1 MSIISKIHGKIY
13 KLTHPVEGEIWM
25 LHRVAEERSQDPE
38 QRELE
43 VTPEWLEAEINDYK
57 QRGYRFVSLDELPCR
72 GPWVVITFDD
82 GYHDNYTLAYPML
95 KRLGVPFTIYITTA
109 LIDNQMEAWWY
120 PGQSL
125 GMSREELHALATE
138 PLCTL
143 GAHTVHHPK
152 LDTLTREQQQAEI
165 AQSKQQLEEIIGREV
180 KHFSFPHGAHN
191 QDTLDICKALGFNTI
206 VKSWGGPLRRGEWPA
221 VLPRIDKQQP

>member
-1 MSIISKIHGKIY
+1 MIINRIRRKLY

-25 LHRVAEERSQDPE
+25 LHRVAEERSEAKE

-43 VTPEWLEAEINDYK
+43 VTPEWLEAEINAYRQK
-57 QRGYRFVSLDELPCR
+57 GYRFVSLDELPCR

-82 GYHDNYTLAYPML
+82 GYRDNYTLAYPLL

-120 PGQSL
+120 PGRSL
-125 GMSREELHALATE
+125 GMSREELSALAAE

-143 GAHTVHHPK
+143 GAHTVSHVK
-152 LDTLTREQQQAEI
+152 LDTLSREEQRTEI
-165 AQSKQQLEEIIGREV
+165 EQSKTQLEAIIGREV

-191 QDTLDICKALGFNTI
+191 QDTLDICHSLGFITS
-206 VKSWGGPLRRGEWPA
+206 VKSWGGSLRRGEWSNP
-221 VLPRIDKQQP
+221 LPRIDKQQP

>member
-1 MSIISKIHGKIY
+1 MILNRIRRKIY

-25 LHRVAEERSQDPE
+25 LHRVCEQRSAVKE

-43 VTPEWLEAEINDYK
+43 VTPEWLEAEINTYK
-57 QRGYRFVSLDELPCR
+57 QKGYRFVSLDDLPCR

-82 GYHDNYTLAYPML
+82 GYRDNYTLAYPML
-95 KRLGVPFTIYITTA
+95 KRLGVPFTIYVTTA
-109 LIDNQMEAWWY
+109 LIDNQMQAWWY

-125 GMSREELHALATE
+125 GMSSEELRLLAAE

-152 LDTLTREQQQAEI
+152 LDTLTREQQQTEI
-165 AQSKQQLEEIIGREV
+165 EQSKLQLEAIIGRPV

-191 QDTLDICKALGFNTI
+191 QDTLYICNTLVFSTT
-206 VKSWGGPLRRGEWPA
+206 VKSWGGPLRRGEWPNP
-221 VLPRIDKQQP
+221 LPRIDKTQP